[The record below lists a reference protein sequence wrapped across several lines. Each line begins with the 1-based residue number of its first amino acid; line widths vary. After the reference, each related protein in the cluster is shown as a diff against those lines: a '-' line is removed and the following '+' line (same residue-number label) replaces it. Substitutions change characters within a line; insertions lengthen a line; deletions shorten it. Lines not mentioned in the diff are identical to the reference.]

1 MTFLETWCPV
11 KAGKNVSNGKYHD
24 MKTERPLYDWLMFNV
39 AAKVEGKKLLSLYH
53 PFDTQINEAMNNAVS
68 RRCPNNKVFAG
79 SGSLHYRVAS
89 VAGQQ
94 TQEVTK
100 YMNDVYRQCGM
111 VMSKLQ
117 ESFWRQK
124 EKRRNEDAVYKA
136 QFRPIKWR

>member
-1 MTFLETWCPV
+1 
-11 KAGKNVSNGKYHD
+11 
-24 MKTERPLYDWLMFNV
+24 
-39 AAKVEGKKLLSLYH
+39 
-53 PFDTQINEAMNNAVS
+53 MNNAVS
-68 RRCPNNKVFAG
+68 RLCPKNKVFAG